1 MTELEMLIKKNY
13 EDFLKAH
20 GIEGKQRKHP
30 TYESFKEIFTL
41 GMVTQ
46 WLSINYRVRRYQ
58 IMNHW
63 RPDDWKNPHEVKK
76 DD

>member
-30 TYESFKEIFTL
+30 TYETFNEIFTL

-46 WLSINYRVRRYQ
+46 WAIDKLQSTEGN
-58 IMNHW
+58 
-63 RPDDWKNPHEVKK
+63 K
-76 DD
+76 